1 MRIACIHIPR
11 FAVEAER
18 QRSFAPSAALRTGSA
33 PDRLHNIAARLILI
47 GEATVYDCSLG
58 AETANVRRD
67 MRMSEAIGLCP
78 RAVVLPPDIPY
89 YERLFGEVL
98 DFLQTL
104 TPDVEQASLGAA
116 YLSLD
121 GLAVSPASFADDL
134 IAGLHRRFGFMA
146 SAGIA
151 GGKFPARV
159 AAFTTRPGATKTVAP
174 GDEPRFLAPLPID
187 HLPAGEA
194 MRWRLNLLGL
204 TTMGD
209 IARLPVEAFQ
219 SQFGPEGKR
228 CWELA
233 RGIDSEPLVPRVQ
246 EETIV
251 RRLQLPAAAVTLDAI
266 LMTAERLLHAAYS
279 SPERGGHWVRK
290 AVLRAHLEGGGAWE
304 LPVSFREAL
313 ADPHDAW
320 FAVKN
325 AIMRRPPDRPVDELE
340 VELVGLS
347 GESGKQ
353 AAMFEGKGKL
363 WRQVE
368 EAVRQLGVQQGRLVL
383 GKVVEV
389 EPWSR
394 IPERRAALAD
404 FDP

>member
-18 QRSFAPSAALRTGSA
+18 QRRN
-33 PDRLHNIAARLILI
+33 DIAARLILI

-58 AETANVRRD
+58 AETANVRRGL
-67 MRMSEAIGLCP
+67 RMSEAIGLCP

-89 YERLFGEVL
+89 YERLFDEIL
-98 DFLQTL
+98 DFIQTL
-104 TPDVEQASLGAA
+104 TPDVEQAGLGPSTGSGQASA

-121 GLAVSPASFADDL
+121 GLAVNPASFADDL

-146 SAGIA
+146 SVGIA
-151 GGKFPARV
+151 GGKFPAQV
-159 AAFTTRPGATKTVAP
+159 AADTTRPGAAKTVAP
-174 GDEPRFLAPLPID
+174 GDEARFLAPLPID
-187 HLPAGEA
+187 HLPVSESV
-194 MRWRLNLLGL
+194 RWRLSLLGL

-233 RGIDSEPLVPRVQ
+233 RGIDSEPLIPRVQ
-246 EETIV
+246 EEAIV

-266 LMTAERLLHAAYS
+266 LMGAERLLHTAYS

-340 VELVGLS
+340 IELVGLS

-368 EAVRQLGVQQGRLVL
+368 EAVRQLGVQQTGAGGRPAM
-383 GKVVEV
+383 GKMVEV